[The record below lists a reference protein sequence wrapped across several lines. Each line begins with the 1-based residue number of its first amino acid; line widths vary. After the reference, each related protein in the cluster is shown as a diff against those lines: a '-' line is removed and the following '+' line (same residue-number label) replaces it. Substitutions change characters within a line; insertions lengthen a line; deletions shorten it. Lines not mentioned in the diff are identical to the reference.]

1 MAKAIKDNLIDSAEN
16 AKDLYYRLVLLI
28 GFPGSDKT
36 TILNKV
42 AEELGQTI
50 ININL
55 ELSRCLLEMT
65 HKKRPLKTPEILD
78 EILNSHKEI
87 AILDSTEILF
97 DVSLKQDPLTLLKKI
112 SRNRTIIAS
121 WSGTINNGKLVYAE
135 PGHPEYRT
143 YNTTDIQI
151 VSMDIDH

>member
-1 MAKAIKDNLIDSAEN
+1 MAKTIKDKLIDSAKE

-42 AEELGQTI
+42 AVELGQTI

-55 ELSRCLLEMT
+55 ELSRRLLEMT
-65 HKKRPLKTPEILD
+65 HKKRLLKTPEILD
-78 EILNSHKEI
+78 EILSTHNEI

-112 SRNRTIIAS
+112 SRNKTIIAS
-121 WSGTINNGKLVYAE
+121 WSGTINKGKLVYAE
-135 PGHPEYRT
+135 PGHPEYKA

-151 VSMDIDH
+151 VSMDTDY

>member
-1 MAKAIKDNLIDSAEN
+1 MAKAIKDKLIDSAKE
-16 AKDLYYRLVLLI
+16 AKDLYYSLVLLI

-42 AEELGQTI
+42 AEELGQSI

-55 ELSRCLLEMT
+55 ELSQRLLEMT
-65 HKKRPLKTPEILD
+65 NKKRLLKTPEILD
-78 EILNSHKEI
+78 EILSAHNEI
-87 AILDSTEILF
+87 VILDSTEILF

-135 PGHPEYRT
+135 PGHPEYKT

-151 VSMDIDH
+151 VSMDTDN